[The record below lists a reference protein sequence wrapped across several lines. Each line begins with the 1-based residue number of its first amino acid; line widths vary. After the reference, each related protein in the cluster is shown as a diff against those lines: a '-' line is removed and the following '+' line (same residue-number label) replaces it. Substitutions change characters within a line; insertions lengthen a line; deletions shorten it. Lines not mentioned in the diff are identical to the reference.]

1 MAKQQTDFPASVVTA
16 RRRIAESEL
25 RNRSAA
31 NKIFLTEEN
40 KRNRIAFA
48 REHIRRPENF
58 WDNVFSDGETFQSC
72 NNGKVRVYRPQRMLY
87 DPQFTR
93 KTQNSGRFSVNA
105 WGWISS
111 RGPGI

>member
-16 RRRIAESEL
+16 IAESEL

-58 WDNVFSDGETFQSC
+58 LG
-72 NNGKVRVYRPQRMLY
+72 
-87 DPQFTR
+87 
-93 KTQNSGRFSVNA
+93 
-105 WGWISS
+105 
-111 RGPGI
+111 

>member
-1 MAKQQTDFPASVVTA
+1 MPLWRNKQQTDFPTSVVTA
-16 RRRIAESEL
+16 RRRIAELEL
-25 RNRSAA
+25 RNRIAA

-58 WDNVFSDGETFQSC
+58 WDNVIFSDEKTFQSW
-72 NNGKVRVYRPQRMLY
+72 NNGKVRVYGPPRMGY

-93 KTQNSGRFSVNA
+93 KIQNSGRFSVNA
-105 WGWISS
+105 
-111 RGPGI
+111 